1 MFLLMEISIYCLL
14 VNHIE
19 HWTLHNVVY
28 IYIVLITCSI
38 SHIQEPKCFVFSD
51 CLEFM
56 HNSNMNA
63 FFFFDFLWFIYKNVS
78 NSQELLQLF
87 LVFFIIHADT
97 RHCTLLIWAVV
108 FLLSESSAIINNL
121 DVILH
126 GFILQIIY
134 TRFSEIAS

>member
-1 MFLLMEISIYCLL
+1 M
-14 VNHIE
+14 
-19 HWTLHNVVY
+19 VY
-28 IYIVLITCSI
+28 IQECKQQPRTITIV
-38 SHIQEPKCFVFSD
+38 F
-51 CLEFM
+51 
-56 HNSNMNA
+56 
-63 FFFFDFLWFIYKNVS
+63 
-78 NSQELLQLF
+78 
-87 LVFFIIHADT
+87 VFFIIHADT